1 MQEQPAAKRINIT
14 DARQKM
20 IEGVEIGYRAVS
32 SSFGPRSANT
42 AIKRPFGA
50 PAVIHDGVNIFRSL
64 FPFPDEE
71 QGTGAEIAFNASE
84 KTAAIGDGTT
94 LATILTYEIAKEAHK
109 RITAGARPMA
119 LREGIELATEAV
131 LEQLDKLKAE
141 IDVEKDADKLL
152 MVASISAQVPDIGQM
167 VADAYK
173 ELGRKGILT
182 VEESTGTESILELK
196 QGMQFDKGMISP
208 YFIDQGNKHGEANLG
223 DAKTPVRIL
232 VTDMHIRD
240 LEDFHEMLQRIVEG
254 GGIKQ
259 FAIIA
264 SGFEIPVA
272 SYFVKNH
279 LAGAFK
285 GVLIEA
291 PAFGE
296 KRQELLKDIAIV
308 TGAEFISEGAG
319 KGLASVMP
327 DVLGTAKKLT
337 STHDTTLIVEGLG
350 AKEDVTARIQEIN
363 GQLESTDLSAFD
375 REKLNERLARLDSGI
390 GILIMGA
397 KSEPEMKERKERAID
412 AIAAAKAALSDG
424 IVAGGGTAL
433 RLAAIKAKAAIKKSL
448 AGADFD
454 KVSGTEVI
462 FAACQAPFKKLMSN
476 AGYDAGY
483 YLAKLEAKPEGW
495 GVDVMDGQIIDMV
508 KEGVIDPLLVISG
521 AMGHAS
527 SAAVAIATTET
538 LVTDLPR
545 KASHG
550 TDAGN

>member
-1 MQEQPAAKRINIT
+1 MQEQPAAKKINT
-14 DARQKM
+14 TTARQKM
-20 IEGVEIGYRAVS
+20 IEGVEIGYEAVA

-71 QGTGAEIAFNASE
+71 LGTGAEIAFNAAD

-109 RITAGARPMA
+109 RISAGARPMA
-119 LREGIELATEAV
+119 LREGIELATETV
-131 LEQLDKLKAE
+131 LAELAKLKTD
-141 IDVEKDADKLL
+141 IDVKKDADKLL
-152 MVASISAQVPDIGQM
+152 MVATVSAQVPDIGQM
-167 VADAYK
+167 VADAYAQ
-173 ELGRKGILT
+173 LGSGGILT
-182 VEESTGTESILELK
+182 VEESTGMDSTLELK

-208 YFIDQGNKHGEANLG
+208 YFIDQGSKHGEANLG
-223 DAKTPVRIL
+223 DPKTPVRIL

-240 LEDFHEMLQRIVEG
+240 LEEFHEMLQRLVEG
-254 GGIKQ
+254 GGIKTL
-259 FAIIA
+259 AIIA

-279 LAGAFK
+279 MAGAFK
-285 GVLIEA
+285 GVMIEA
-291 PAFGE
+291 PAFGD
-296 KRQELLKDIAIV
+296 KRQDLLKDIAIV
-308 TGAEFISEGAG
+308 TGAEFVSEGSG
-319 KGLASVMP
+319 RGLQSVMP
-327 DVLGTAKKLT
+327 DDLGTANRLT
-337 STHDTTLIVEGLG
+337 STRETTLIVDGLG
-350 AKEDVTARIQEIN
+350 AKEDIANRVEEIN
-363 GQLESTDLSAFD
+363 TQLESTDLSAFD
-375 REKLNERLARLDSGI
+375 REKLRERLARLDSGI

-433 RLAAIKAKAAIKKSL
+433 RLAANNAQKTLKKQL
-448 AGADFD
+448 ADKEFD
-454 KVSGTEVI
+454 VVSGTGVV
-462 FAACQAPFKKLMSN
+462 FNACAAPFKKLMSN

-483 YLAKLEAKPEGW
+483 YLAKLEDKPAGW

-521 AMGHAS
+521 ALGHAS
-527 SAAVAIATTET
+527 SAAVAIATSET

-545 KASHG
+545 ESKA
-550 TDAGN
+550 

>member
-1 MQEQPAAKRINIT
+1 MQEQPAPKRINT
-14 DARQKM
+14 TTARQKM
-20 IEGVEIGYRAVS
+20 IEGVQIAYEAVA

-64 FPFPDEE
+64 FPFADEE
-71 QGTGAEIAFNASE
+71 QGTGAEIAFNAAE
-84 KTAAIGDGTT
+84 KTAQIGDGTT
-94 LATILTYEIAKEAHK
+94 LATILTYEVAREAHK
-109 RITAGARPMA
+109 RIEAGARPMA
-119 LREGIELATEAV
+119 LREGIELATETILAE
-131 LEQLDKLKAE
+131 LEKLKHE

-152 MVASISAQVPDIGQM
+152 MVATVSAQVPDIGQM
-167 VADAYK
+167 VADAYAQ
-173 ELGRKGILT
+173 LGRGGILT
-182 VEESTGTESILELK
+182 VEESTSVDSTLELK

-223 DAKTPVRIL
+223 DTKLPVRIL
-232 VTDMHIRD
+232 VTDMHIRE
-240 LEDFHEMLQRIVEG
+240 LEDFHEMLQRLIEG
-254 GGIKQ
+254 SGIKHL
-259 FAIIA
+259 AIIA

-279 LAGAFK
+279 LSGAFK

-308 TGAEFISEGAG
+308 TGATFISEGAG
-319 KGLASVMP
+319 KGLQSVMAE
-327 DVLGTAKKLT
+327 DLGRAKRLT
-337 STHDTTLIVEGLG
+337 STQESTLIVDGLG
-350 AKEDVTARIQEIN
+350 AKEDIAARVEEIK

-424 IVAGGGTAL
+424 IVPGGGTAL
-433 RLAAIKAKAAIKKSL
+433 RLAASNARKAL
-448 AGADFD
+448 AKQLEGAEFD
-454 KVSGTEVI
+454 KISGTEVV
-462 FAACQAPFKKLMSN
+462 FHACQEPYKKLLKN
-476 AGYDAGY
+476 AGYDPGY
-483 YLAKLEAKPEGW
+483 YQAKLEDKPDGW

-508 KEGVIDPLLVISG
+508 KEGVIDPLMVIAG
-521 AMGHAS
+521 ALGHAS
-527 SAAVAIATTET
+527 SAAVAIATSET
-538 LVTDLPR
+538 LVTDMPR
-545 KASHG
+545 EAKA
-550 TDAGN
+550 

>member
-1 MQEQPAAKRINIT
+1 MQPDTPKKINT
-14 DARQKM
+14 TNARQKM
-20 IEGVEIGYRAVS
+20 IEGVEIGYKAVA

-71 QGTGAEIAFNASE
+71 LGTGAEIAFNAAE

-119 LREGIELATEAV
+119 LREGIELATETV
-131 LEQLDKLKAE
+131 LAELAKLKID
-141 IDVEKDADKLL
+141 IDVKKDAEKLL
-152 MVASISAQVPDIGQM
+152 MVATVSAQVPDIGQM
-167 VADAYK
+167 VADAYAK
-173 ELGRKGILT
+173 LGSGGILT
-182 VEESTGTESILELK
+182 VEESTGMDSTLELK

-240 LEDFHEMLQRIVEG
+240 LEEFHEMLQRIVEG

-291 PAFGE
+291 PAFGD
-296 KRQELLKDIAIV
+296 KRQDLLKDIAIV
-308 TGAEFISEGAG
+308 TGAEFISEGSG
-319 KGLASVMP
+319 KGLQSVMP
-327 DVLGTAKKLT
+327 DNLGSAKRLTA
-337 STHDTTLIVEGLG
+337 THETTLIVDGLG
-350 AKEDVTARIQEIN
+350 AKEDIANRIEEIN
-363 GQLESTDLSAFD
+363 TQLESTDLSAFD
-375 REKLNERLARLDSGI
+375 REKLRERLARLDSGI

-424 IVAGGGTAL
+424 IVPGGGTAL
-433 RLAAIKAKAAIKKSL
+433 RLAASNAQKTLKKQL
-448 AGADFD
+448 EGKEFD
-454 KVSGTEVI
+454 VVSGTSVV
-462 FAACQAPFKKLMSN
+462 FSACAA
-476 AGYDAGY
+476 
-483 YLAKLEAKPEGW
+483 
-495 GVDVMDGQIIDMV
+495 
-508 KEGVIDPLLVISG
+508 PL
-521 AMGHAS
+521 
-527 SAAVAIATTET
+527 
-538 LVTDLPR
+538 
-545 KASHG
+545 
-550 TDAGN
+550 